1 MVDLSITMLN
11 YQRVNG
17 RFSGYDPITK
27 YHYAAVSKLS
37 CETSFKSCS
46 LVVVKA
52 KLPNIRKTGTSSTKS
67 GFFQGLAH
75 ESSIATLT
83 DVQ

>member
-27 YHYAAVSKLS
+27 YHYSAVSKLS

-46 LVVVKA
+46 LV
-52 KLPNIRKTGTSSTKS
+52 KLPNIPRKTGTSSTKS

-75 ESSIATLT
+75 ESSIATST